1 MILKISK
8 RGPSPFFKEEKAWEE
23 MFSMRKLVKRLN
35 WQHKELKD
43 LLVPNNYQQKL
54 SYLHP
59 WEKYMSNFTLRI
71 VPRRWRIGRHMP
83 KTGIMTM

>member
-8 RGPSPFFKEEKAWEE
+8 RGPPPFFKEEKAWEE
-23 MFSMRKLVKRLN
+23 IFSMRKLVKRLN

-54 SYLHP
+54 
-59 WEKYMSNFTLRI
+59 
-71 VPRRWRIGRHMP
+71 
-83 KTGIMTM
+83 